1 MLWLWSDSTKT
12 QMRCQICP
20 FHILTPNTLQV
31 VYTTKLIIAWFTS
44 TRGVYHKKEFQYFEY
59 SSSFFSYGLKKAY
72 SNDLLVQ
79 GWGTFCSIQFYP
91 QHTHVLNQLLIT
103 KFSARWGN
111 MYNHKMTL
119 ITFYCRHAFKNHSHP
134 DILAFI

>member
-1 MLWLWSDSTKT
+1 
-12 QMRCQICP
+12 MRCKICP
-20 FHILTPNTLQV
+20 FHNLALNTLQV
-31 VYTTKLIIAWFTS
+31 VYTTKLIIACFTS
-44 TRGVYHKKEFQYFEY
+44 TRGVYHKKEFLYFRVFKL
-59 SSSFFSYGLKKAY
+59 FFSYGLKKAYSNDLKKAY

-111 MYNHKMTL
+111 MYNHKTSL
-119 ITFYCRHAFKNHSHP
+119 IKCLLSPCVENLSNP
-134 DILAFI
+134 DILALI